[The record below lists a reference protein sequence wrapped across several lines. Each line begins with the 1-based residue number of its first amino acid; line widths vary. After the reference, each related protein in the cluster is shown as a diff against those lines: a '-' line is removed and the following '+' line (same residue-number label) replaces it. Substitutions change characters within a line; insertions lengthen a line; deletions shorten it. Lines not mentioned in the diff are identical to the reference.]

1 MEVRRLIWARMASS
15 GQLAASSMALG
26 HGGLAE
32 ERIRRERERAEGKK
46 KAS

>member
-1 MEVRRLIWARMASS
+1 MASS

-32 ERIRRERERAEGKK
+32 KRIRRERERAEGKK